1 MSVIISCHRSP
12 PQEKQKMGFNIAVG
26 QLMIG
31 KVPRENN
38 NPLEENGLIFKKKEK
53 TAAFRQSTN
62 PKELLN
68 HFPFFV
74 VVVFPLDP

>member
-12 PQEKQKMGFNIAVG
+12 HKKTEKIKMGFNIAVG

-38 NPLEENGLIFKKKEK
+38 NPLEENGLMILKRKKKQLRSVNRPTQK
-53 TAAFRQSTN
+53 SF
-62 PKELLN
+62 
-68 HFPFFV
+68 
-74 VVVFPLDP
+74 